1 MIYKKNVNFPYPV
14 LQNSIDCYGDCE
26 FDLDIKDTKENK
38 LEYEFKYEFSIG
50 SEFIRNLIKDDK
62 ATLYLIIHSGD
73 NKFFEVNLDESEL
86 KVNRNKLHL
95 SKRTEF
101 QMMIKAN
108 ENINFKKNNDITGL
122 YAELKDEIVVDKNSI
137 LGFSNIVTLEES
149 KKEGIDL
156 FEKKVDKNLKS
167 EIKIELTNDII
178 IIIYRDEA
186 FQFSDQLNNSGILNN
201 LYVYMGLQ
209 KALYKFIEVNKGQ
222 DEEEVDLEEMDLP
235 NSELDKKLYKLMK
248 GKMIRV
254 LNMDNI
260 DEVIYLI
267 SDGIIEK
274 FTNKIKGYINDR
286 D

>member
-14 LQNSIDCYGDCE
+14 LQNSLDCYGECE
-26 FDLDIKDTKENK
+26 FDLDIKSTKENK
-38 LEYEFKYEFSIG
+38 LEYEFEYEFSIG
-50 SEFIRNLIKDDK
+50 SKFIKDLIKDK
-62 ATLYLIIHSGD
+62 QATLYLIIHSGD
-73 NKFFEVNLDESEL
+73 NKFFEIDLEKTNL
-86 KVNRNKLHL
+86 KINRNNLHL

-108 ENINFKKNNDITGL
+108 EDISFKNNDDITGL
-122 YAELKDEIVVDKNSI
+122 YAELKDQIVVDKNSV

-149 KKEGIDL
+149 KKEGIEL
-156 FEKKVDKNLKS
+156 FEKKVDVSLKS
-167 EIKIELTNDII
+167 EIKIELTSDTI

-186 FQFSDQLNNSGILNN
+186 FQFTDVLNNGILNN

-209 KALYKFIEVNKGQ
+209 KALYKFIETNKGK
-222 DEEEVDLEEMDLP
+222 DEEEVDLEDIELP

-248 GKMIRV
+248 GKMIRT

-267 SDGIIEK
+267 SDGIVEK
-274 FTNKIKGYINDR
+274 FTNKIRGYINDR
-286 D
+286 G

>member
-14 LQNSIDCYGDCE
+14 LQNALDCYGECE
-26 FDLDIKDTKENK
+26 FDLDIKNTKENK
-38 LEYEFKYEFSIG
+38 LGYEFEYEFSIG
-50 SEFIRNLIKDDK
+50 SEFIKKLIRDK
-62 ATLYLIIHSGD
+62 QATLYLIIHSGD
-73 NKFFEVNLDESEL
+73 NKFFEIELESKEL
-86 KVNRNKLHL
+86 PVERKKLHL

-101 QMMIKAN
+101 QMMVKAN
-108 ENINFKKNNDITGL
+108 EDISFKNNNDITGL

-149 KKEGIDL
+149 KKEGVEL

-167 EIKIELTNDII
+167 EIKIELTSDTI

-186 FQFSDQLNNSGILNN
+186 FQFSDVLNNEVLNN

-209 KALYKFIEVNKGQ
+209 KALYKFIETNKGR
-222 DEEEVDLEEMDLP
+222 DDEEVDLEDIELP

-248 GKMIRV
+248 GKMISR
-254 LNMDNI
+254 LNLDNV

-267 SDGIIEK
+267 SDGIVEK
-274 FTNKIKGYINDR
+274 FTSKIRGYINR
-286 D
+286 DGD